1 MRVCENACENV
12 CGWVWVGVGVVGR
25 CGCVQK
31 TESIQTQA
39 LRLEGVKHS
48 QVVTPTPVLT

>member
-1 MRVCENACENV
+1 MCENACENV
-12 CGWVWVGVGVVGR
+12 CVCGWVGVGVVGR

-39 LRLEGVKHS
+39 LRLEEVKHS